1 METQILLRGLSVL
14 PTFGLR
20 RIVAALD
27 LSLTQSGDIAPQS
40 KGLRNRGLVIVYRS
54 FKLRG
59 AMKLDLHTHYYPE
72 VFFQMIRDTPSD
84 FSFSKDP
91 TGRTIITHRGARFFG
106 ITPPMTDPAKRLED
120 MDRVGID
127 VEVISLST
135 PNIFFA
141 DENRQ
146 PEVARILNDAY
157 AELIARHPN
166 RFKGFASIPMDS
178 PDAALSELHRA
189 VDDLKMNGVV
199 LLSNIRGR
207 ALTDSVYRPFF
218 EEANRMKLCIFL
230 HPMIPVYSEPYK
242 EYVLGPLVGFP
253 FDTTLA
259 VARMCFAGMLR
270 ELPDIRWIIGHLGG
284 AIPYL
289 MERLDN
295 GYRDFAE
302 CRVNIDELPSF
313 YLKRLYYDTVT
324 FSSYNLRLARDLVGV
339 DHMVMG
345 SDYPHLLGSIERS
358 VSSIQDLAIPEHE
371 KQKIFSGTALSILNN
386 V

>member
-1 METQILLRGLSVL
+1 
-14 PTFGLR
+14 
-20 RIVAALD
+20 
-27 LSLTQSGDIAPQS
+27 
-40 KGLRNRGLVIVYRS
+40 
-54 FKLRG
+54 
-59 AMKLDLHTHYYPE
+59 MKIDLHTHYYPAS
-72 VFFQMIRDTPSD
+72 FFQMLRDIPSE
-84 FSFSKDP
+84 FSFATDP

-106 ITPPMTDPAKRLED
+106 VTAPMSDPDKRLAD

-141 DENRQ
+141 DETRQ

-157 AELIARHPN
+157 AELIARYPD
-166 RFKGFASIPMDS
+166 RFKGFASIPMDV
-178 PDAALSELHRA
+178 PGAAIDELHRA
-189 VDDLKMNGVV
+189 IDQLKLNGVV
-199 LLSNIRGR
+199 LLSNIGGR
-207 ALTDSVYRPFF
+207 PLTSPAYRPFF
-218 EEANRMKLCIFL
+218 EEANRMNLCIFL
-230 HPMIPVYSEPYK
+230 HPMIPLNSEPFR

-259 VARMCFAGMLR
+259 VARMCFDGLLA
-270 ELPDIRWIIGHLGG
+270 ELPNIRWIIGHLGG

-302 CRVNIDELPSF
+302 CRVKIDQLPSS
-313 YLKRLYYDTVT
+313 YLKKLYYDTVT
-324 FSSYNLRLARDLVGV
+324 FSSYNLRMARDLVGV

-358 VSSIQDLAIPEHE
+358 VSSIEELAIPEHE
-371 KQKIFSGTALSILNN
+371 KERIFSGTAMSILNN

>member
-1 METQILLRGLSVL
+1 
-14 PTFGLR
+14 
-20 RIVAALD
+20 
-27 LSLTQSGDIAPQS
+27 
-40 KGLRNRGLVIVYRS
+40 
-54 FKLRG
+54 
-59 AMKLDLHTHYYPE
+59 MKIDVHTHYYPE
-72 VFFQMIRDTPSD
+72 IFFKMIRDTPSD
-84 FSFSKDP
+84 FSFAKDP

-106 ITPPMTDPAKRLED
+106 VTAPMTDSDKRLED

-141 DENRQ
+141 DETRQ
-146 PEVARILNDAY
+146 PEVAKILNDAY
-157 AELIARHPN
+157 AELITKHPT
-166 RFKGFASIPMDS
+166 RFKGFASIPMDA
-178 PDAALSELHRA
+178 PEAALDELHRA
-189 VDDLKMNGVV
+189 IDQLKMNGVV

-207 ALTDSVYRPFF
+207 ALTSPIYRPFF
-218 EEANRMKLCIFL
+218 EEANRMNLCIFL
-230 HPMIPVYSEPYK
+230 HPMIPTNSEPFK

-259 VARMCFAGMLR
+259 VARMCFDGMLR
-270 ELPDIRWIIGHLGG
+270 ELSNIRWIIGHLGG

-289 MERLDN
+289 MERLDS

-302 CRVNIDELPSF
+302 CRVNIDEPPSA

-324 FSSYNLRLARDLVGV
+324 FSAHNLRMARDLVGT

-345 SDYPHLLGSIERS
+345 SDYPHMLGSIERS
-358 VSSIQDLAIPEHE
+358 VSSIQGLAIPDYE
-371 KQKIFSGTALSILNN
+371 KQKIFSSNALSILNN

>member
-1 METQILLRGLSVL
+1 
-14 PTFGLR
+14 
-20 RIVAALD
+20 
-27 LSLTQSGDIAPQS
+27 
-40 KGLRNRGLVIVYRS
+40 
-54 FKLRG
+54 
-59 AMKLDLHTHYYPE
+59 MKIDLHTHYYPE
-72 VFFQMIRDTPSD
+72 AFFQLLRDIPSE

-91 TGRTIITHRGARFFG
+91 TGRTIITHHGARFFG
-106 ITPPMTDPAKRLED
+106 VTPPMSNPQKRLED

-141 DENRQ
+141 DQTRQ
-146 PEVARILNDAY
+146 PEVARVLNDAY
-157 AELIARHPN
+157 ADLIARHPD
-166 RFKGFASIPMDS
+166 RFKGFASIPMDA
-178 PDAALSELHRA
+178 PDAAIKELHRA
-189 VDDLKMNGVV
+189 IDELKLNGVV
-199 LLSNIRGR
+199 LLSNIKGR
-207 ALTDSVYRPFF
+207 PLTSPVYRPFF
-218 EEANRMKLCIFL
+218 EEANRMNLCIFL
-230 HPMIPVYSEPYK
+230 HPMLPANPEPYT

-270 ELPDIRWIIGHLGG
+270 ELPDIRWVIGHLGG

-289 MERLDN
+289 MERLDS

-302 CRVNIDELPSF
+302 CRVNIDQPPST

-324 FSSYNLRLARDLVGV
+324 FSPYNLRMVRDLVGV
-339 DHMVMG
+339 EHMVMG

-358 VSSIQDLAIPEHE
+358 VSSIEDLSIPESE
-371 KQKIFSGTALSILNN
+371 KQKIFSGNAGKILNN

>member
-1 METQILLRGLSVL
+1 
-14 PTFGLR
+14 
-20 RIVAALD
+20 
-27 LSLTQSGDIAPQS
+27 
-40 KGLRNRGLVIVYRS
+40 
-54 FKLRG
+54 
-59 AMKLDLHTHYYPE
+59 MKIDLHTHYYPE
-72 VFFQMIRDTPSD
+72 VFFQMIRDTPSE
-84 FSFSKDP
+84 FSFAEDP

-141 DENRQ
+141 GESRQ
-146 PEVARILNDAY
+146 AEVARILNDAY
-157 AELIARHPN
+157 AELIAQHPK
-166 RFKGFASIPMDS
+166 RFKGFASIPMDN
-178 PDAALSELHRA
+178 PDGALRELHRA
-189 VDDLKMNGVV
+189 IDELKLNGVV

-207 ALTDSVYRPFF
+207 ALTSPEFRPFF
-218 EEANRMKLCIFL
+218 EEANRMNLCIFL

-242 EYVLGPLVGFP
+242 EFVLGPLVGFP

-259 VARMCFAGMLR
+259 VARMCYAGMFR
-270 ELPDIRWIIGHLGG
+270 ELPGIRWVIGHLGG

-302 CRVNIDELPSF
+302 CRVNIDDLPSV

-324 FSSYNLRLARDLVGV
+324 FSSYNLRLARDLVGA

-358 VSSIQDLAIPEHE
+358 VSSIEDLAIPEHE
-371 KQKIFSGTALSILNN
+371 KQRIFSGTALGILNN